1 MQFNSTSEAKCPRKS
16 EEDYDRAARSSSV
29 ASGQC
34 FNQRAANLTAELFPP
49 PHTHTHTSQCI
60 CNWKLYWF
68 HSFICKICW
77 RENVQNQPQNWL
89 RYRDDSSVV
98 NTWIK
103 GKVRPEMKILSL
115 STHSANDGGPQNI
128 YFGASQQNSVSWR
141 ADVDKQAK
149 QNDIKRPHEARPHP
163 NHQSS
168 AFKWCYSHHRGAVGL
183 VHPLQASVKILF

>member
-1 MQFNSTSEAKCPRKS
+1 MSTEIRG
-16 EEDYDRAARSSSV
+16 RLWQSSSFFKCRFCWAV
-29 ASGQC
+29 LQPEGSKPDSW
-34 FNQRAANLTAELFPP
+34 TVS
-49 PHTHTHTSQCI
+49 PHTHTHASQCI

-98 NTWIK
+98 NTWMK
-103 GKVRPEMKILSL
+103 GKVRPEIKILSL

-141 ADVDKQAK
+141 ADVDKRAK
-149 QNDIKRPHEARPHP
+149 QNDIKWLHEARPHP

-168 AFKWCYSHHRGAVGL
+168 AFKWCHSHHRGAVGL